1 MKNQIRW
8 LARQPVSLVA
18 AHSIMLGILFSAAEW
33 DGWIGWGHE
42 ASIVMIVPI
51 IVWALLQRSER

>member
-1 MKNQIRW
+1 MKNLIRW
-8 LARQPVSLVA
+8 FASQPVSLVTA
-18 AHSIMLGILFSAAEW
+18 QSIMLGILFSSAEW

-51 IVWALLQRSER
+51 IVWALLQRS